1 MITGSHFA
9 NGDLDS
15 VREKLRLILSGANC
29 EVDWLSDT
37 AANFRHG
44 TYLTQ
49 TADMLPKRGSLRLEQ
64 QGDQV
69 HIHWTVTAAPFARYW
84 LILVAVVFCWAVFPP
99 FLVHHVLVRVPRR
112 FMNNLLAA
120 L

>member
-1 MITGSHFA
+1 MISGSHFA

-15 VREKLRLILSGANC
+15 VREKLRVVMSGANC
-29 EVDWLSDT
+29 EVHWSTDT
-37 AANFRHG
+37 AADFRHG

-64 QGDQV
+64 QGDRVRV
-69 HIHWTVTAAPFARYW
+69 HWFVTTAPFAKFW
-84 LILVAVVFCWAVFPP
+84 LILVAVLGCWAVFPP
-99 FLVHHVLVRVPRR
+99 LVVHHVLVRVPRR